1 MLSQD
6 TVHVEFWLIVRK
18 SLEVWEGFIHDL
30 RIKGCWRLVNLTIAI
45 GTVTWLCTCVL
56 VSLSPDWY
64 PDTEVTWY
72 LHIFH
77 TKNII
82 GIEGQVPIPVSSFK
96 KVFRHIRIV
105 EVGCYTILS
114 RQKQWAIKLITVSS
128 THVHRY
134 SFIATQAEIIVVGHD
149 DTHPLRTGFSS
160 SPISSVIGTFTITN
174 RSQKSVISDFL
185 HFHVLTTS
193 YILDTSTQ
201 EGVDGI
207 KVRCLFSHVVTIL
220 TIEVSVIN
228 TCYRILIGQHE
239 SIDRW

>member
-1 MLSQD
+1 M
-6 TVHVEFWLIVRK
+6 
-18 SLEVWEGFIHDL
+18 
-30 RIKGCWRLVNLTIAI
+30 
-45 GTVTWLCTCVL
+45 
-56 VSLSPDWY
+56 
-64 PDTEVTWY
+64 
-72 LHIFH
+72 HIFH